1 MTRVYYREYYDR
13 LLITVE
19 GHSGFGERG
28 SDIVCAGASTLVCNF
43 VNCIRDEEADGRVRL
58 HKDVVREGYVHFE
71 IEIFD
76 FAKKRVEG
84 ITDSFMKGLSM
95 LSEEYPQHVK
105 IE

>member
-1 MTRVYYREYYDR
+1 MTKVYFREYYDNI
-13 LLITVE
+13 LITVE
-19 GHSGFGERG
+19 GHSGFGESG

-58 HKDVVREGYVHFE
+58 HKEVIRHGYVHFE

-76 FAKKRVEG
+76 FAKQRIEG
-84 ITDSFMKGLSM
+84 IIDSFMKGFSM
-95 LSEEYPQHVK
+95 LSEEYPQYVR

>member
-1 MTRVYYREYYDR
+1 MTKVYFRKYYDNI
-13 LLITVE
+13 LITVE

-43 VNCIRDEEADGRVRL
+43 INCIQDEEADGRVKL
-58 HKDVVREGYVHFE
+58 HKALIRDGYIHFE

-76 FAKKRVEG
+76 FARQRIEG
-84 ITDSFMKGLSM
+84 IIDSFMNGLCM
-95 LSEEYPQHVK
+95 LSEEYPQYVR